1 MSAMRNT
8 AFISNTGFI
17 RLINRGF
24 LRTYA
29 AVWLF
34 SLLSLS
40 QVWGQAGNLQSLEPV
55 EPPSAPSFS
64 TVESPPGRI
73 PPIGAGKTAL
83 SLPEVGIFPRP
94 AEVTVSNDGS
104 ASFEVRFDFP
114 EGFHQSKQEDFFGVT
129 APANSP
135 FRILRIVYPDTGVIE
150 DGILNYYDTAVLT
163 VETIL
168 TDEINAGE
176 YRVPFQAAYQ
186 LCDDAGTC
194 YTPRT
199 ETFETVFRVPKDVVL
214 SAAAEIIATDDGP
227 GETEGM
233 STGETDAALKDKL
246 SGTQTGTLLKILLF
260 AFIGGLLLNV
270 MPCVLPVLSIR
281 ALNLVKQSG
290 NRRREIFNG
299 SLFYTA
305 GILVSLLV
313 LAGAVI
319 ALKLSG
325 ELVGWGFQFQNPL
338 FVVFLITVVFVFAL
352 SLFDVF
358 VFQAPVMNSALQR
371 AGQKGYIGS
380 FFNGI
385 IAVLLATP
393 CTAPLLGTAL
403 GFAFSQPP
411 AAIIGI
417 FSMIGLGF
425 ALPFLLIGIRPSII
439 QRLPKPGAWMN
450 TFKELMG
457 FVLLGT
463 VLYLMSVLRYQ
474 ISSAAMIRVLIFLLL
489 IGFFLW
495 IYGKTAKPSF
505 SRKRRWIIFAIF
517 CILSV
522 SVAGRLLQ
530 FEERSETLKSYEE
543 RDRWESFSPSRL
555 AEYRQ
560 EGRAV
565 LVVFSAEWCTV
576 CKLNERTVLRTEEA
590 ERLFESFGVQVLH
603 GDYTKQDETIG
614 EWIQHYGRAGVPVY
628 AYYPPGASSFRL
640 LPEVLSMQV
649 LESFLQSPSS

>member
-1 MSAMRNT
+1 MSARRK
-8 AFISNTGFI
+8 TGFI
-17 RLINRGF
+17 RLVNEGF
-24 LRTYA
+24 FRIYA
-29 AVWLF
+29 AVLF
-34 SLLSLS
+34 LSLLSVS
-40 QVWGQAGNLQSLEPV
+40 HVWGQAGNLQSLEPI
-55 EPPSAPSFS
+55 EPPSPPSYS
-64 TVESPPGRI
+64 TVESPLGQMPL
-73 PPIGAGKTAL
+73 IGSGETAP
-83 SLPEVGIFPRP
+83 SLPEVGISLRP
-94 AEVTVSNDGS
+94 AEVTVSHDGT

-114 EGFHQSKQEDFFGVT
+114 AGFHQSRQEEFFGVT
-129 APANSP
+129 APESSP
-135 FRILRIVYPDTGVIE
+135 FRIKRISYPDTGVME

-163 VETIL
+163 VETVL
-168 TDEINAGE
+168 TAEVNAGE

-186 LCDDAGTC
+186 LCDEGGTC

-199 ETFETVFRVPKDVVL
+199 ETFEAVFRVPEDVTPF
-214 SAAAEIIATDDGP
+214 ATAEMTGVDGGA
-227 GETEGM
+227 GEAEGE
-233 STGETDAALKDKL
+233 STGEPAAAQKI
-246 SGTQTGTLLKILLF
+246 SGSGPQTGTLLKILLF
-260 AFIGGLLLNV
+260 AFIGGLLLNI

-290 NRRREIFNG
+290 NKRREIFNG

-305 GILVSLLV
+305 GILASLLV

-403 GFAFSQPP
+403 GFAFSQTP

-425 ALPFLLIGIRPSII
+425 ALPFLLIGVRPSII

-474 ISSAAMIRVLIFLLL
+474 INSAAMIRVLIFLLL

-495 IYGKTAKPSF
+495 VYGKTAGSGGG
-505 SRKRRWIIFAIF
+505 KRRWIILIIF
-517 CILSV
+517 CILSI
-522 SVAGRLLQ
+522 SAAGRLLQ

-543 RDRWESFSPSRL
+543 RGGWESFSPSRL

-603 GDYTKQDETIG
+603 GDYTNEDETIG
-614 EWIQHYGRAGVPVY
+614 EWIYRYGRAGVPVY

-640 LPEVLSMQV
+640 LPEVLSLQV
-649 LESFLQSPSS
+649 LESFLQAPSS